1 MKKSQKIVMKE
12 MEEWKARHDLDTLRE
27 TVRVEKDRQ
36 RMKRVRKLAREEI
49 NELAC
54 QKSGSAQA
62 SRPRS

>member
-49 NELAC
+49 HELAY
-54 QKSGSAQA
+54 AA
-62 SRPRS
+62 SLHVEISR

>member
-49 NELAC
+49 NELAY
-54 QKSGSAQA
+54 AA
-62 SRPRS
+62 SLHVEISR

>member
-1 MKKSQKIVMKE
+1 MKE

-49 NELAC
+49 NELAY
-54 QKSGSAQA
+54 AA
-62 SRPRS
+62 SLHVEISR